1 MSIRTVTHLNFRG
14 QARDALN
21 FYQHALQGQLTLVS
35 YGDTG
40 RGDEAVDPSH
50 VIWGQ
55 VVTTSGFQVMAY
67 DVQSAQPWNAGDNA
81 FYVSLRCDTEAEVA
95 ALWEA
100 LGDGGTV
107 VDPLGP
113 SQWSPLYGKLEDRF
127 GIIWL
132 IDVAVAFG

>member
-21 FYQHALQGQLTLVS
+21 FYQRALEGQLTLVS

-40 RGDEAVDPSH
+40 RADEAADPAH

-55 VVTTSGFQVMAY
+55 VVTRSGFQVMAY

-81 FYVSLRCDTEAEVA
+81 FYVSLRCDAEAEVV

-107 VDPLGP
+107 VEPLGP